1 MRPIYNKVIGT
12 CASVLMVSCQQDIPM
27 VSLGVDSQ
35 YRIERMRKLILRPEF
50 TGEAYRWTLKDSEGA
65 DSTVSTEREFIFVA
79 EKPGTYALRL
89 DIIDAQ
95 NPVMQEVEINVEEE
109 SVAYSRYITEVYEYC
124 PAPGQFVNI
133 MPLYEEGDTEEDM
146 CRKARESI
154 SGTNDIMISLGGYG
168 GYVTFGFDHTV
179 VNIPGQKD
187 FKILGNAF
195 YADANPNPS
204 APDSGGSCEPGIVM
218 VSIDRNNNGLPDDE
232 WYELAG
238 SEYHKPE
245 TRHGFQITYT
255 RPAADKVATP
265 DDNSPITDTTY
276 ILWETGDGEKG
287 YIAKNAYHNQDYYPA
302 WIAEDRLQFSGTRL
316 ADNAVDES
324 GGKGSYFV
332 LYAYDWGYVDNHPN
346 SEEDK
351 ISFDIGWAVD
361 SLGNPVHLP
370 GVDFIRVYT
379 GVNQQCGW
387 LGETSTELS
396 RAEDL
401 HVEDQTHYLPNP

>member
-1 MRPIYNKVIGT
+1 MPTRT
-12 CASVLMVSCQQDIPM
+12 
-27 VSLGVDSQ
+27 
-35 YRIERMRKLILRPEF
+35 
-50 TGEAYRWTLKDSEGA
+50 
-65 DSTVSTEREFIFVA
+65 
-79 EKPGTYALRL
+79 LRL
-89 DIIDAQ
+89 RIRAG
-95 NPVMQEVEINVEEE
+95 
-109 SVAYSRYITEVYEYC
+109 VANRASSWC
-124 PAPGQFVNI
+124 PSTGTTTGCP
-133 MPLYEEGDTEEDM
+133 TT
-146 CRKARESI
+146 
-154 SGTNDIMISLGGYG
+154 SGTNWPGANTINRKPVTASKSLIP
-168 GYVTFGFDHTV
+168 VRRRIRCPRRTTTAPSRTRLTSFG
-179 VNIPGQKD
+179 
-187 FKILGNAF
+187 
-195 YADANPNPS
+195 
-204 APDSGGSCEPGIVM
+204 
-218 VSIDRNNNGLPDDE
+218 
-232 WYELAG
+232 
-238 SEYHKPE
+238 KPE
-245 TRHGFQITYT
+245 T
-255 RPAADKVATP
+255 
-265 DDNSPITDTTY
+265 
-276 ILWETGDGEKG
+276 
-287 YIAKNAYHNQDYYPA
+287 AKNAYHNQDYYPA

>member
-1 MRPIYNKVIGT
+1 M
-12 CASVLMVSCQQDIPM
+12 
-27 VSLGVDSQ
+27 
-35 YRIERMRKLILRPEF
+35 
-50 TGEAYRWTLKDSEGA
+50 
-65 DSTVSTEREFIFVA
+65 EFIFVA

-255 RPAADKVATP
+255 RPAADKVPTP

>member
-1 MRPIYNKVIGT
+1 
-12 CASVLMVSCQQDIPM
+12 
-27 VSLGVDSQ
+27 
-35 YRIERMRKLILRPEF
+35 
-50 TGEAYRWTLKDSEGA
+50 
-65 DSTVSTEREFIFVA
+65 
-79 EKPGTYALRL
+79 
-89 DIIDAQ
+89 
-95 NPVMQEVEINVEEE
+95 
-109 SVAYSRYITEVYEYC
+109 
-124 PAPGQFVNI
+124 
-133 MPLYEEGDTEEDM
+133 
-146 CRKARESI
+146 
-154 SGTNDIMISLGGYG
+154 
-168 GYVTFGFDHTV
+168 
-179 VNIPGQKD
+179 
-187 FKILGNAF
+187 
-195 YADANPNPS
+195 
-204 APDSGGSCEPGIVM
+204 M
-218 VSIDRNNNGLPDDE
+218 VSIDQNNNGLPDDE

-255 RPAADKVATP
+255 RPAADKMPTP

-332 LYAYDWGYVDNHPN
+332 LYAYEWGYVDNHPN

-401 HVEDQTHYLPNP
+401 HVEDLTHYLPNP

>member
-1 MRPIYNKVIGT
+1 MT
-12 CASVLMVSCQQDIPM
+12 
-27 VSLGVDSQ
+27 
-35 YRIERMRKLILRPEF
+35 
-50 TGEAYRWTLKDSEGA
+50 
-65 DSTVSTEREFIFVA
+65 
-79 EKPGTYALRL
+79 
-89 DIIDAQ
+89 
-95 NPVMQEVEINVEEE
+95 
-109 SVAYSRYITEVYEYC
+109 
-124 PAPGQFVNI
+124 
-133 MPLYEEGDTEEDM
+133 
-146 CRKARESI
+146 
-154 SGTNDIMISLGGYG
+154 SG
-168 GYVTFGFDHTV
+168 
-179 VNIPGQKD
+179 
-187 FKILGNAF
+187 
-195 YADANPNPS
+195 
-204 APDSGGSCEPGIVM
+204 
-218 VSIDRNNNGLPDDE
+218 
-232 WYELAG
+232 YELAG

-255 RPAADKVATP
+255 RPAADKVPTP

-361 SLGNPVHLP
+361 SLGNPSTCP
-370 GVDFIRVYT
+370 
-379 GVNQQCGW
+379 CG
-387 LGETSTELS
+387 LHPRIYRCQPAMRLVGETSTELS